1 MSCLRHRLR
10 RCLPNTLLITFLNT
24 LAALGLLGVA
34 GSAAAHPKTD
44 VLEFYNGDRLT
55 GEIQALRG
63 GLVSFGTD
71 AMGTVEVEWKEVAS
85 VESRYYYE
93 IRLASGERFYGAV
106 GPGEQP
112 GAVTLREGSDSRTI
126 AWDELVE
133 LRPIEKNTVDRLD
146 IYTSLNFAYTRAS
159 NVSTSELKADISY
172 EDERSLNR
180 LTGRSTVSTT
190 QEETS
195 SSQRLN
201 LTRQT
206 WTDRANYFRLLSGS
220 FESNDEL
227 GLDQRYTVGAG
238 IGRYFIDSQRSTLS
252 GSVSLRA
259 LEEFGE
265 DGGNT
270 ESLESEFTVDYGV
283 WRFDSPDLDLRY
295 NLSLFPS
302 LTESGRLRGET
313 EFRLRWEIYRDL
325 FWDVS
330 AWGSFDNQAPD
341 EDADRATDWGLTT
354 GVGWEF

>member
-1 MSCLRHRLR
+1 MACLRQRPR
-10 RCLPNTLLITFLNT
+10 T
-24 LAALGLLGVA
+24 GLLTALAVLTCLGFA
-34 GSAAAHPKTD
+34 GTAAAHPKTD
-44 VLEFYNGDRLT
+44 VLVLYNGDRLT

-85 VESRYYYE
+85 VESRYDYE

-106 GPGEQP
+106 GPGGQP
-112 GAVTLREGSDSRTI
+112 GAVTLREGADSRTV

-133 LRPIEKNTVDRLD
+133 LRPIEKEAVDRLD
-146 IYTSLNFAYTRAS
+146 IYTSLNVAYTRAS
-159 NVSTSELKADISY
+159 NVSTSEIKADVSY

-180 LTGRSTVSTT
+180 LTARNTLTTT
-190 QEETS
+190 QEES
-195 SSQRLN
+195 SSSRRLG
-201 LTRQT
+201 LSRQT
-206 WTDRANYFRLLSGS
+206 WTDRATYFRLLSGG

-227 GLDQRYTVGAG
+227 GLERRFTVGAG
-238 IGRYFIDSQRSTLS
+238 LGRYFIDTQRSTLS
-252 GSVSLRA
+252 GYISLRA

-270 ESLESEFTVDYGV
+270 ESLESEFAIDYGV

-313 EFRLRWEIYRDL
+313 ELRLRWEIYRDL

-330 AWGSFDNQAPD
+330 AWGSFDNQALD
-341 EDADRATDWGLTT
+341 ENADRATDWGLTT

>member
-1 MSCLRHRLR
+1 MSCLCHRLR
-10 RCLPNTLLITFLNT
+10 RSLLYSCLNA
-24 LAALGLLGVA
+24 LAALCLLGIA
-34 GSAAAHPKTD
+34 GTAAAHPKTD
-44 VLEFYNGDRLT
+44 TLVLYNGDRLT

-112 GAVTLREGSDSRTI
+112 GAITLREGSDNRSI

-133 LRPIEKNTVDRLD
+133 LRPIEKEALDRLD

-180 LTGRSTVSTT
+180 LTARNTVTTT

-201 LTRQT
+201 LSRQL
-206 WTDRANYFRLLSGS
+206 WTDRATYFRLLSGS

-227 GLDQRYTVGAG
+227 GLDRRFTIGAG
-238 IGRYFIDSQRSTLS
+238 IGRYFIDTQRSTLS
-252 GSVSLRA
+252 GYVTLRA

-265 DGGNT
+265 DGENT
-270 ESLESEFTVDYGV
+270 ESLESEFAIDYGV

-295 NLSLFPS
+295 SLSLFPS

-313 EFRLRWEIYRDL
+313 ELRLRWEIYRDL

-330 AWGSFDNQAPD
+330 AWGSFDNQALD
-341 EDADRATDWGLTT
+341 ENADRATDWGLTT

>member
-1 MSCLRHRLR
+1 MSSLRPRLR
-10 RCLPNTLLITFLNT
+10 RCHSRT
-24 LAALGLLGVA
+24 LAALACLAALA
-34 GSAAAHPKTD
+34 MAAASTATAHEKTD
-44 VLEFYNGDRLT
+44 VLVLYNGDRIT

-63 GLVSFGTD
+63 GMVSFGTD
-71 AMGTVEVEWKEVAS
+71 AMGTVEVEWREVAT

-93 IRLASGERFYGAV
+93 IRLASGERFYGVV

-112 GAVTLREGSDSRTI
+112 GAVTVREGADSRTI
-126 AWDELVE
+126 PWDELVE
-133 LRPIEKNTVDRLD
+133 LRPIEKDALDRLD

-180 LTGRSTVSTT
+180 LTARNTVSTT
-190 QEETS
+190 QEETTS
-195 SSQRLN
+195 SRRLN
-201 LTRQT
+201 LSRQT
-206 WTDRANYFRLLSGS
+206 WTDRANYFRLLSGG

-227 GLDQRYTVGAG
+227 GLDRRFTIGAG
-238 IGRYFIDSQRSTLS
+238 IGRYFIDTQRSTLS
-252 GSVSLRA
+252 GNVSLRA
-259 LEEFGE
+259 MEEFGE
-265 DGGNT
+265 DGENT
-270 ESLESEFTVDYGV
+270 ESLETEFAVDYGV

-313 EFRLRWEIYRDL
+313 ELRLRWEIYRDL

-330 AWGSFDNQAPD
+330 AWGSFDNQALD
-341 EDADRATDWGLTT
+341 ENADRATDWGLTT